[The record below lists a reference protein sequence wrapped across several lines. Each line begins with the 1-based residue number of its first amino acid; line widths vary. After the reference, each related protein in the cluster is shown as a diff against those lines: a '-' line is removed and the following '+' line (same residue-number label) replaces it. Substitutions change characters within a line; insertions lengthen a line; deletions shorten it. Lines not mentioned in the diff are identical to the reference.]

1 MDFSKIPVKIFRGR
15 DPRCFFIFRLATV
28 LTLFCLQSCTKA
40 ERQEDLSLYIDP
52 TIGNVSRF
60 LVPTYPTFHLPNQ
73 MLRMIPQ
80 KKDYISDEVEAFPLQ
95 VAAHRDKGL
104 FRMKVATG
112 SKSENAVEK
121 KMYMDHDLEIM
132 HPWHY
137 STYLIEDDICLS
149 FTPGKKSAMFKID
162 FPAGTD
168 KHILIQGSDD
178 LRGHSAPE
186 SVFRLVD
193 KIRYKTRGLNSVT
206 REMQVFVFA
215 KLTDPGG
222 RAVRGARVDWNR
234 DRFSIQ
240 LHEDAPSSILVKYA
254 VSYISLEQAEYNFQK
269 ELAGKSFE
277 SQIQAGKQAWKEAL
291 SQIKVQGGSFAQ
303 KRSFYTALYRTFERM
318 VDINEYGHYYS
329 GYDGMVHESDR
340 PFYVDDWIWDTY
352 LAAHPLRTIMDPEME
367 NDMLNSYILMY
378 EQSGW
383 MPTFPQ
389 VHGNHM
395 CMNAYHSSA
404 IFIDAYRKG
413 LRDYDVQKAY
423 EGIRKNLME
432 GTFIPWR
439 QGTPRR
445 PIDDFYHQHGFFP
458 ALGPGQKETE
468 AQMDGF
474 EKRQAVAVSLGI
486 SFDFWALSELAA
498 GLGKMKDQEEFA
510 LEAIAYKQLWH
521 PEHRLFMPKDENG
534 DWIEINPKSDGG
546 PGYRDYYDENNGWTY
561 AWDVKHDIKG
571 LIELLGGKQSAEA
584 RLDQLF
590 REPLGM
596 RKRDFYVHGSNSTGM
611 VGQFSMGNE
620 PSFHIPYLYNYF
632 GAPWKTQKKSRFLLD
647 VWFKDNI
654 FGVPGD
660 EDGGGMSAFVVLS
673 SMGIYPVTPGLPFYT
688 ITSPVFEKVSIQLD
702 NGKVFTVIADGASR
716 TKKYIH
722 RAYIDGEE
730 IFSPFITHE
739 QIMSGATLELEL
751 GELPNKEWG
760 KEVLLPRW
768 N

>member
-1 MDFSKIPVKIFRGR
+1 MNIRILRVKFLPGR
-15 DPRCFFIFRLATV
+15 VILQPSMSIVATI
-28 LTLFCLQSCTKA
+28 LTLLWLFSCTQVEK
-40 ERQEDLSLYIDP
+40 QKDLSLYIDP

-73 MLRMIPQ
+73 MIRMVPQ

-104 FRMKVATG
+104 FQMKVATSRI
-112 SKSENAVEK
+112 SKKSWEGN
-121 KMYMDHDLEIM
+121 MYIDHDLEVV
-132 HPWHY
+132 HPWLY
-137 STYLIEDDICLS
+137 STYLIEDDIRLS
-149 FTPGKKSAMFKID
+149 FTPGKKSAIYKID
-162 FPAGTD
+162 FPGGMQ
-168 KHILIQGSDD
+168 KSLLIRGSGD
-178 LRGHSAPE
+178 LMGYSEPE
-186 SVFRLVD
+186 CVFRLED
-193 KIRYKTRGLNSVT
+193 KVKYKTRGLNSVT

-215 KLTDPGG
+215 KLTDPEG
-222 RAVRGARVDWNR
+222 RGVRGARFDWNR
-234 DRFSIQ
+234 DRFSVT
-240 LHEDAPSSILVKYA
+240 LPEEAPSSILVKYA
-254 VSYISLEQAEYNFQK
+254 ISYISHEQAEYNFAK
-269 ELAGKSFE
+269 EVAGKTFE
-277 SQIQAGKQAWKEAL
+277 SLIKEGKKEWEETV
-291 SQIKVQGGSFAQ
+291 SQIKVQGGTQAQ
-303 KRSFYTALYRTFERM
+303 KRTFYTALYRTFERM
-318 VDINEYGHYYS
+318 VDINEYGKYYS
-329 GYDGMVHESDR
+329 GYDGMVHTSDR

-352 LAAHPLRTIMDPEME
+352 LAAHPLRTILDPAME
-367 NDMLNSYILMY
+367 NDMLNSYTLMY

-458 ALGPGQKETE
+458 SLRPGEEETE

-474 EKRQAVAVSLGI
+474 EKRQAVSVSLGI
-486 SFDFWALSELAA
+486 NFDFWALSELAA
-498 GLGKMKDQEEFA
+498 ELGKKNDQEQFA
-510 LEAIAYKQLWH
+510 LRAGDYKQLWH
-521 PEHRLFMPKDENG
+521 SEHRLFMPKDENG
-534 DWIEINPKSDGG
+534 DWMEINPKSDGG
-546 PGYRDYYDENNGWTY
+546 PGYREYYDENNGWTY
-561 AWDVKHDIKG
+561 AWDVKHDIDG
-571 LIELLGGKQSAEA
+571 LTELLGGKQTAVA

-590 REPLGM
+590 RETLGM
-596 RKRDFYVHGSNSTGM
+596 SKRDFYVHGSNSTGM

-632 GAPWKTQKKSRFLLD
+632 GAPWKTQKKTRFLLD
-647 VWFKDNI
+647 IWFKDNI

-688 ITSPVFEKVSIQLD
+688 ITSPVFEKVSIELD
-702 NGKVFTVIADGASR
+702 NGKVFTVLAEGASR

-722 RAYIDGEE
+722 RAFIDGEE
-730 IFSPFITHE
+730 IFSPFITHD
-739 QIMSGATLELEL
+739 QVMSGAILMLEL

-760 KEVLLPRW
+760 KEVLLPQW